1 MNDDE
6 KRRVAY
12 HEAGHA
18 LVACSIPHTDPV
30 HKVSII
36 PRGIAA
42 LGYTMQR
49 PEEDRYLMTQ
59 AELEAQ
65 IQVLLAG
72 TLTEEIVFRD
82 ISTGAQ
88 NDLERATHIA
98 RSMVTDYGMSRLGRI
113 NYRESNRSPFLAGG
127 GGGGGAARDYS
138 EQTAQEIDME
148 VKRIIDDSVR
158 KTMQVLRERRAAL
171 EAVTQRLMEKEVID
185 SDDLQEIIDRTL
197 QGPRVALGT
206 LPAAPA
212 IQSPGTGPSSEP
224 EIGLSD
230 PEQTPS
236 TGTI

>member
-1 MNDDE
+1 VNEAALLAARKGKNSVGQEEFNDGVERVTAGLEKKKRVMNDDE

-138 EQTAQEIDME
+138 EQTAQEIDLE

-158 KTMQVLRERRAAL
+158 KTMQV
-171 EAVTQRLMEKEVID
+171 
-185 SDDLQEIIDRTL
+185 
-197 QGPRVALGT
+197 
-206 LPAAPA
+206 
-212 IQSPGTGPSSEP
+212 
-224 EIGLSD
+224 
-230 PEQTPS
+230 
-236 TGTI
+236 

>member
-1 MNDDE
+1 
-6 KRRVAY
+6 
-12 HEAGHA
+12 
-18 LVACSIPHTDPV
+18 
-30 HKVSII
+30 
-36 PRGIAA
+36 
-42 LGYTMQR
+42 
-49 PEEDRYLMTQ
+49 MTQ

-138 EQTAQEIDME
+138 EQTAQEIDLE

-158 KTMQVLRERRAAL
+158 KTMQVLRERRTAL

-206 LPAAPA
+206 LPAAPSVQNA
-212 IQSPGTGPSSEP
+212 GTGLSNEPKIGLADTEDTPGTG
-224 EIGLSD
+224 
-230 PEQTPS
+230 
-236 TGTI
+236 TI